1 MSSRKDQKQANRMVR
16 EQLAKEQRR
25 RATVWISVAA
35 VAALLVAGVVGYGI
49 FASQRTGEVF
59 TPTAA
64 TADGSGFAVGTGP
77 VTVDVYEDFMC
88 PACGQF
94 ESSAG
99 ATIEQLVTDGKVT
112 VVYHPIAILDRFSQG
127 TDYSTRAS
135 GAAACAAD
143 GGKFAE
149 YHSALFQN
157 RPEENTPGLDDD
169 KLVSLG
175 TGLGLGDPFTQ
186 CVQDGKY
193 KTWSAQI
200 TDKASE
206 RGVTGTPT
214 VLVAGT
220 VLEDR
225 SATGLTT
232 AVESAVK

>member
-1 MSSRKDQKQANRMVR
+1 MVR
-16 EQLAKEQRR
+16 EQLAREQRR
-25 RATVWISVAA
+25 KATLWTSVIAA
-35 VAALLVAGVVGYGI
+35 AALLVAGVVGYGI
-49 FASQRTGEVF
+49 FAAQRSGDVF

-88 PACGQF
+88 PACGEF
-94 ESSAG
+94 ESTAG
-99 ATIEQLVTDGKVT
+99 ATIAQLVTDKKVT

-127 TDYSTRAS
+127 TNYSTRAS

-149 YHSALFQN
+149 YHKVLFAN
-157 RPEENTPGLDDD
+157 RPEENTPGLDDT
-169 KLVSLG
+169 KLISLG
-175 TGLGLGDPFTQ
+175 TELGLGDPFTQ

-200 TDKASE
+200 TDKSSE

-214 VLVAGT
+214 VYVAGT
-220 VLEDR
+220 ALKDR
-225 SATGLTT
+225 SPAGLTT